1 MKRMISLMLVT
12 VLLLTSCAAY
22 AQGVGGALDGLISG
36 GMQELLNNAEEEASD
51 VHLMRY
57 ELSEAG
63 ITIALP
69 ETWLPMT
76 NDLGGQSPF
85 AYVMGM
91 SDEQVRMSLES
102 MSAQLYAVDGM
113 IGMNQLYLFV
123 TEGDDVDMRQG
134 ADGLD
139 MKRFEEEFTLTVP
152 GIEVLE
158 CGLHRLGDSYYTRI
172 YFMVDGTVNTAS
184 IQYSTVINKVQ
195 YIIQYVAPYSKGIE
209 EETIELL
216 DVVVASICFS
226 AE

>member
-22 AQGVGGALDGLISG
+22 AQGVSGALGDLISG
-36 GMQELLNNAEEEASD
+36 GMQEEAPLLP
-51 VHLMRY
+51 VVRY
-57 ELSEAG
+57 ELTEAG
-63 ITIALP
+63 ISIELP
-69 ETWLPMT
+69 EEWLVMT
-76 NDLGGQSPF
+76 KDLGGKSSL
-85 AYVMGM
+85 ARLMGM

-134 ADGLD
+134 APGLD
-139 MKRFEEEFTLTVP
+139 MKRFEEEFKLTVP
-152 GIEVLE
+152 DTEVLE
-158 CGLHRLGDSYYTRI
+158 CGLHQLGDSYYTRI
-172 YFMVDGTVNTAS
+172 YFMVDGAVNTAS

-195 YIIQYVAPYSKGIE
+195 YIIQYVSPYGKAIDGD
-209 EETIELL
+209 TIRLL
-216 DVVVASICFS
+216 DKVVASIRFL

>member
-1 MKRMISLMLVT
+1 MV
-12 VLLLTSCAAY
+12 
-22 AQGVGGALDGLISG
+22 
-36 GMQELLNNAEEEASD
+36 
-51 VHLMRY
+51 RY
-57 ELSEAG
+57 ELTEAG
-63 ITIALP
+63 ISIELP
-69 ETWLPMT
+69 EEWLVMT
-76 NDLGGQSPF
+76 KDLGGKSSL
-85 AYVMGM
+85 ARLMGM

-102 MSAQLYAVDGM
+102 MSAHLYAVDGM

-139 MKRFEEEFTLTVP
+139 MKRFEDEFTLTVP

-158 CGLHRLGDSYYTRI
+158 CGLHQLGDSYYTRI

-195 YIIQYVAPYSKGIE
+195 YIIQYVAPYAKVIDGD
-209 EETIELL
+209 TIRLL
-216 DVVVASICFS
+216 DDVVASIRFS